1 MKYDSRS
8 FIISQPFDE
17 AWAKLGLDDIDLAQL
32 QDRLVTDPKAGQ
44 VIQGSG
50 GLRKVRINL
59 PDKKKGKRG
68 GARVIYVDFAIFETI
83 YLFYVYG
90 KNEIE
95 DITESDKR
103 EYKELIA
110 ILEKSFENKYGR
122 KL

>member
-8 FIISQPFDE
+8 FIISQRFDE

-44 VIQGSG
+44 VIPGSG